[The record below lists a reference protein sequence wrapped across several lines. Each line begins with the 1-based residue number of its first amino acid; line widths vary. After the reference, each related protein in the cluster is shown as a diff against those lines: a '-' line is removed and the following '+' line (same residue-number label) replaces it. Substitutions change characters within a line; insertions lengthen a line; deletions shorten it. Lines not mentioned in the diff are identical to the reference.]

1 MKISRL
7 RKAYNAKV
15 VSLGYRMY
23 GERDYEKSLL
33 AAGKI
38 KRLGIDY
45 QTYIEIAF
53 MLLEPLC
60 KKNGWNYPYYNV
72 VTSDSTIQR
81 VDDLIR
87 LETAKPASEEKI
99 EKRFERE
106 QLRAAEYSFLQKY
119 LLWMHDRVSVKPARE
134 IKESKAEMS
143 FAAEQ
148 YCRNYGIHPVIYNY
162 VELAQKV
169 SL

>member
-7 RKAYNAKV
+7 RMAYNAKV
-15 VSLGYRMY
+15 KSLGYNMG
-23 GERDYEKSLL
+23 GEKDYEKSLL

-38 KRLGIDY
+38 KRLGVDY

-53 MLLEPLC
+53 MLLEPMC
-60 KKNGWNYPYYNV
+60 NKNGWNYPFYNIV
-72 VTSDSTIQR
+72 IADSTIQR

-87 LETAKPASEEKI
+87 LETAKPTSEEKI
-99 EKRFERE
+99 EERFERE
-106 QLRAAEYSFLQKY
+106 QLRAAEYAFLQNY
-119 LLWMHDRVSVKPARE
+119 LLWMHGKTNKPARE

-148 YCRNYGIHPVIYNY
+148 YCRNYGIHPIVYNY